1 MKIGIIGAGAIGSV
15 LSKKLSA
22 NGHQVTIANSKE
34 PETVSA
40 EALAFGA
47 TAGITKEAIID
58 KDVLIISIP
67 FSQINNIANVIKEN
81 IDERTIIIDTGN
93 YYPVR
98 DGSIDEILEGKPE
111 SVWVSQKLGL
121 PVAKAWN
128 SVGAPVLKNNGYPSG
143 MQERLAV
150 PFTAEDENSSK
161 VVKQLIEETGF
172 DAFYVGNLQVSY
184 RFQPGQ
190 PSYSTSLNLSELKEA
205 IKQSHT
211 ASNAALRRE
220 DFIITM
226 MKLGWPDD
234 SQTMVNI
241 SRFLNNK

>member
-22 NGHQVTIANSKE
+22 NGHQVTIANSKG
-34 PETVSA
+34 PETVSG

-67 FSQINNIANVIKEN
+67 FSQINNIAKTIKEN

-111 SVWVSQKLGL
+111 SIWVSEKLGL

-128 SVGAPVLKNNGYPSG
+128 SVGAAVLKNNGYPSG

-150 PFTAEDENSSK
+150 PFAAADENSSK

-172 DAFYVGNLQVSY
+172 DPYYVGNLQESY

-190 PSYSTSLNLSELKEA
+190 PSYSTSLNLAEIKKA
-205 IKQSHT
+205 IEQAHS
-211 ASNAALRRE
+211 SLNAALRRE
-220 DFIITM
+220 EFIVTM

-234 SQTMVNI
+234 AKTMVEI

>member
-1 MKIGIIGAGAIGSV
+1 MKIGIIGVGAIGSV

-22 NGHQVTIANSKE
+22 NGHQVTVANSKG
-34 PETVSA
+34 PETISG

-47 TAGITKEAIID
+47 TAGTIKDAIID

-67 FSQINNIANVIKEN
+67 FSQINNIADVIKEN
-81 IDERTIIIDTGN
+81 IDKKTIIIDTGN

-98 DGSIDEILEGKPE
+98 DGNIDEILEGKPE
-111 SVWVSQKLGL
+111 SIWVSEKFGL
-121 PVAKAWN
+121 PIAKAWN
-128 SVGAPVLKNNGYPSG
+128 SVGAPVLKNNGYPAG

-150 PFTAEDENSSK
+150 PFAAEDENSTN

-172 DAFYVGNLQVSY
+172 DPFYIGGLEESY

-190 PSYSTSLNLSELKEA
+190 PSYSTSLNLTELKEA
-205 IKQSHT
+205 IAKAHS

-220 DFIITM
+220 EFIMTM

-234 SQTMVNI
+234 AQTMVNI